1 MSRKIKI
8 GVIGCG
14 RIANAAHLPSYKNN
28 SDAEIV
34 YVCDLIEEKAIKAS
48 NEYGGKAITDYKI
61 ILNDPEIDAIS
72 ICTPNYCHSKIAI
85 EALRAGK
92 HVLCE
97 KPAGRTLD
105 EVIEMQ
111 KVKNETGKIL
121 NIGVVNRF
129 KDAVNKIKELVAQG
143 ELGNI
148 HHVYIS
154 FRAHRSIPGIGGD
167 FTNKAIAGGGVLI
180 DWGVHYL
187 DLVMYVCGDPKAK
200 TVSSEMFN
208 ILGKDVNNYVYK
220 GMWAEDTAKFGDD
233 GVCDVEESITGL
245 IRTDGPV
252 ISFNGAWAQ
261 NIGEGDTYI
270 DFMGDKAGIRLQ
282 YGGNFTMYSTK
293 NNMLTKTTFDYKEG
307 DMFQNE
313 IDAYIK
319 AVQENNDKLPSSVNV
334 NILTQE
340 IMEAIYKS
348 AEEHREVTL

>member
-1 MSRKIKI
+1 MSQKVKI

-14 RIANAAHLPSYKNN
+14 RIANTAHLPSYKNN
-28 SDAEIV
+28 PDAEIV
-34 YVCDLIEEKAIKAS
+34 YVCDLIEEKAKKAEK
-48 NEYGGKAITDYKI
+48 EYGGKAITDYKI

-72 ICTPNYCHSKIAI
+72 ICTPNYCHAKIAI

-92 HVLCE
+92 NVLCE
-97 KPAGRTLD
+97 KPAGRCLD

-129 KDAVNKIKELVAQG
+129 KDAVNKIKELVEAG

-148 HHVYIS
+148 HHVYMS
-154 FRAHRSIPGIGGD
+154 FRTHRSIPGIGGD
-167 FTNKAIAGGGVLI
+167 FTNKSVAGGGVLI

-200 TVSSEMFN
+200 TVSSEMFSK
-208 ILGKDVNNYVYK
+208 LGADIKNYTYT

-233 GVCDVEESITGL
+233 GVCDVEESITGI

-261 NIGEGDTYI
+261 NIGENETYI

-282 YGGNFTMYSTK
+282 YGGNFTLYSTK
-293 NNMLTKTTFDYKEG
+293 NDMLTKTTFDYKTTA
-307 DMFQNE
+307 MFQNE
-313 IDAYIK
+313 IDAYVK
-319 AVQENNDKLPSSVNV
+319 AVQEGNDKLPSNINV

-348 AEEHREVTL
+348 AEEHKEVVL